1 MSAYGGVI
9 ACNSKV
15 TLEMAESV
23 RPIFTEVI
31 VAPDYEPAA
40 LELLQTKKK
49 NLRILEVAE
58 PPKGHEAI
66 RQIDGGLLVQDTDLI
81 NAVGD
86 DPDAWSSW
94 PARPPTL
101 TC

>member
-1 MSAYGGVI
+1 MRWPK
-9 ACNSKV
+9 ACARFS
-15 TLEMAESV
+15 
-23 RPIFTEVI
+23 PEVI

-81 NAVGD
+81 TPSATIRTPG
-86 DPDAWSSW
+86 SSW

-101 TC
+101 TR

>member
-1 MSAYGGVI
+1 MRWPK
-9 ACNSKV
+9 ACARFSPK
-15 TLEMAESV
+15 SSS
-23 RPIFTEVI
+23 P
-31 VAPDYEPAA
+31 PDYEPAA

-86 DPDAWSSW
+86 DPDAGSSW

-101 TC
+101 TR